1 MPILLTDLLK
11 RVPKE
16 VEDRV
21 RATRD
26 RARTVLRDA
35 IRAECRLSM
44 KTEAED
50 TGGSAQ
56 VPIEV
61 SAGYPEVLTAVKFPD
76 ELRHILLLT
85 RYRRSLANVA
95 AGTEGVLQLYES
107 LSDLPD
113 SRDWT
118 YIHPSDITDT
128 REWVQEML
136 RRLEMHDPV
145 GKILAV
151 NDDILGA
158 YIYRADVQDEF
169 ATNNA
174 RIALYWCVIG
184 LVSDWLGCSVEDLTV
199 VVMAHELAHAYTQLG
214 ADIEGR
220 RWPSHHF
227 GKAETELKEGLAQFY
242 TMRALQRLQGRFPG
256 AIDAFETLLAKQ
268 PDPYHA
274 HEPWVDHFSPEA
286 VRQAMLEVRRWREG
300 TLEQFTDRLTRAGE
314 QLKPLK
320 DSLF

>member
-76 ELRHILLLT
+76 ELQHILLLT
-85 RYRRSLANVA
+85 RYRRSLADVA
-95 AGTEGVLQLYES
+95 AGTEGVLQLYEV

-113 SRDWT
+113 SSDWT

-256 AIDAFETLLAKQ
+256 ATDAFEALLAKQ

-274 HEPWVDHFSPEA
+274 HEPWVEHFSPEA

-300 TLEQFTDRLTRAGE
+300 TLEQFTDRLARAGE

>member
-85 RYRRSLANVA
+85 
-95 AGTEGVLQLYES
+95 
-107 LSDLPD
+107 
-113 SRDWT
+113 
-118 YIHPSDITDT
+118 
-128 REWVQEML
+128 
-136 RRLEMHDPV
+136 
-145 GKILAV
+145 
-151 NDDILGA
+151 
-158 YIYRADVQDEF
+158 
-169 ATNNA
+169 
-174 RIALYWCVIG
+174 
-184 LVSDWLGCSVEDLTV
+184 
-199 VVMAHELAHAYTQLG
+199 
-214 ADIEGR
+214 
-220 RWPSHHF
+220 
-227 GKAETELKEGLAQFY
+227 
-242 TMRALQRLQGRFPG
+242 
-256 AIDAFETLLAKQ
+256 
-268 PDPYHA
+268 
-274 HEPWVDHFSPEA
+274 
-286 VRQAMLEVRRWREG
+286 
-300 TLEQFTDRLTRAGE
+300 
-314 QLKPLK
+314 
-320 DSLF
+320 